1 MKQVKNLFGRKRV
14 HVDIYMG
21 KIRERELRPH
31 GSLNQ
36 FYEAFLTVLIGNFH
50 FLSPPY
56 SPSKI
61 RSVTFTSIT
70 KSNKISSDFRDQGV
84 NSGF

>member
-1 MKQVKNLFGRKRV
+1 MAKQFISSGVAFSRA
-14 HVDIYMG
+14 
-21 KIRERELRPH
+21 
-31 GSLNQ
+31 SLYSASLSMAQDLKTSSLQ
-36 FYEAFLTVLIGNFH
+36 FYEAFLAALIGSEH

-61 RSVTFTSIT
+61 RSVISTAIT

-84 NSGF
+84 KSGF

>member
-1 MKQVKNLFGRKRV
+1 MAKWFTSSRV
-14 HVDIYMG
+14 ALS
-21 KIRERELRPH
+21 RA
-31 GSLNQ
+31 SLHSASLSMAQDLKTSSLQ

>member
-1 MKQVKNLFGRKRV
+1 MRSASISMAQDLKTS
-14 HVDIYMG
+14 
-21 KIRERELRPH
+21 
-31 GSLNQ
+31 SLQ
-36 FYEAFLTVLIGNFH
+36 FNEAFLTVLIGNVH

-61 RSVTFTSIT
+61 RSVILTAIT
-70 KSNKISSDFRDQGV
+70 KSNKISSDFRDQGI